1 MSYEYSLST
10 KFPLTNEQNEI
21 CEYMLQRPTAI
32 CAAQTGYGKTYTMC
46 TCLIHL
52 LKNNPD
58 GHAIILAPVKA
69 MKAFRKELKTKLEV
83 QFNELISSKSEIKPG
98 CRITLI
104 THTALSKYINY
115 FTDLVKSGKKI
126 FLLIDECHVLE
137 CPDSKIYNQVAS
149 IRHLCTVFW
158 GATATPLKNN
168 IEGLFHLM
176 YLLDPNIFR
185 SYANFKYNF
194 LRTQLRQ
201 VMCTVGKG
209 RAKRKAQRTIE
220 EIVGYK
226 NLDILKKTLANYIIL
241 KQKKYNLNFYYHK
254 IDLTKDEEDAY
265 MKAAK
270 GSMRESSK
278 DHAAV
283 RLHDLQKVVD
293 NIEESTKNE
302 KVLSSKEKLLIKVLQ
317 YRMQHKNP
325 CLVYCDYN
333 DGIDRLEYIIKG
345 TANYTGVKR
354 IYKITGDVPQKER
367 ESVEDLIDETT
378 VVLITSAGTES
389 INLQKADTLI
399 FYDIPFNIATFLQ
412 AVGRVTRMDSKFSC
426 QHIHMIE
433 AFGTIDTYKR
443 CLIQLNGKL
452 IQDIF
457 GDIET
462 LPVEMSS
469 IDKKMVSTLRNG
481 LLWTFK
487 NGRMI
492 KENELD
498 ILLSKFVKDL

>member
-1 MSYEYSLST
+1 M
-10 KFPLTNEQNEI
+10 
-21 CEYMLQRPTAI
+21 
-32 CAAQTGYGKTYTMC
+32 TGYGKTYTMC
-46 TCLIHL
+46 TALIHL
-52 LKNNPD
+52 LKAYPD
-58 GHAIILAPVKA
+58 GHAVILAPVKA
-69 MKAFRKELKTKLEV
+69 MKAFRKELQTKLNV
-83 QFNELISSKSEIKPG
+83 SYNEFTSSKKDIKAG
-98 CRITLI
+98 CRISLM
-104 THTALSKYINY
+104 THTSLNKHLNW
-115 FTDLVKSGKKI
+115 FTELIKSGKKI

-137 CPDSKIYNQVAS
+137 SPESKIYNLVAS
-149 IRHLCTVFW
+149 IRSICTVFW

-176 YLLDPNIFR
+176 YLLNPAIFN

-194 LRTQLRQ
+194 LKTQLRQ
-201 VMCTVGKG
+201 VTCVVGKG
-209 RAKRKAQRTIE
+209 RAKRKTQRTIE

-226 NLDILKKTLANYIIL
+226 NLDKLKAILNNYIIL

-254 IDLTKDEEDAY
+254 INLNDDEEKAY

-270 GSMRESSK
+270 GSLRDTSK

-293 NIEESTKNE
+293 NIEESSMVVNK
-302 KVLSSKEKLLIKVLQ
+302 LSSKEKLLLKVLQ
-317 YRMQHKNP
+317 YRMEHKNP

-333 DGIDRLEYIIKG
+333 DGIDRLEYIISQ
-345 TANYTGVKR
+345 TRNYTKVKD
-354 IYKITGDVPQKER
+354 IYKITGNIPQKQR
-367 ESVEDLIDETT
+367 ESIEDKINEDT

-389 INLQKADTLI
+389 INLQRADTLI

-412 AVGRVTRMDSKFSC
+412 AVGRVTRMDSKYSC
-426 QHIHMIE
+426 QNIHTIE

-443 CLIQLNGKL
+443 CLIQLNGQL

-462 LPVEMSS
+462 LPVETSQL
-469 IDKKMVSTLRNG
+469 DKKMVSTLRNG

-492 KENELD
+492 TDKELD
-498 ILLSKFVKDL
+498 LLLTEFMKDM